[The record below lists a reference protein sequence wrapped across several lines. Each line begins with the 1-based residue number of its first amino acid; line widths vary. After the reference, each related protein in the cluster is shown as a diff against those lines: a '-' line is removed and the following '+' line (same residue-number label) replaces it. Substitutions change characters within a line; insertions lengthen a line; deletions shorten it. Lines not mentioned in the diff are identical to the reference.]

1 MKILVTGGLGFIG
14 SNFIL
19 YLLKKYPK
27 FKITN
32 IDAEFLG
39 SNRKNLQDL
48 KKKRNY
54 EYVKGNITDTKL
66 IEKLVSKNDAVINF
80 AAESHVDRSIL
91 DSKPF
96 LESNI
101 MGVYTLLDAI
111 RKKKTRTRFVQ
122 ISTDEVFGSLKTGYA
137 KEEDIFRPSNPYSAS
152 KASAELIA
160 ESYVKTYDIDVVITR
175 CTNNFGPR
183 QFPEKLIPKT
193 IIRSQKNMRIP
204 IYGSGKNKRDWLFV
218 DDHCDAITKVLFKG
232 KSGESYNISSLDEL
246 TNIQLVEKI
255 LDMLDKPR
263 HLIYFVED
271 RPGHDIRYGLNSSKI
286 RHEMGWKPKRKFD
299 DDLRDTISW
308 YLQNVSWWKELA
320 TSEMLDPTPWKKY
333 RKQGN

>member
-19 YLLKKYPK
+19 YLMKNHPRL
-27 FKITN
+27 KITN

-39 SNRKNLQDL
+39 SNRKNLQEL
-48 KKKRNY
+48 KNNRNY
-54 EYVKGNITDTKL
+54 EYIKGNITEGKL

-80 AAESHVDRSIL
+80 AAESHVDRSIF

-122 ISTDEVFGSLKTGYA
+122 ISTDEVFGSRKTGYA
-137 KEEDIFRPSNPYSAS
+137 KEKDVFRPSNPYSAS

-193 IIRSQKNMRIP
+193 IIRSQKNMKVP
-204 IYGSGKNKRDWLFV
+204 IYGNGKNKRDWLFV
-218 DDHCDAITKVLFKG
+218 EDHCSAITKALFKG
-232 KSGESYNISSLDEL
+232 KAGESYNISSSNEL
-246 TNIQLVEKI
+246 TNIQLIEKI
-255 LDMLDKPR
+255 LDMLGKPKD
-263 HLIYFVED
+263 LIYFVED
-271 RPGHDIRYGLNSSKI
+271 RPGHDLRYGLDSTKLRN
-286 RHEMGWKPKRKFD
+286 EMGWKPKRKFD
-299 DDLRDTISW
+299 DDLQDTITW
-308 YLQNVSWWKELA
+308 YLQNSSWWKELA
-320 TSEMLDPTPWKKY
+320 TSEMLHPTPWKQY
-333 RKQGN
+333 HKQGK

>member
-19 YLLKKYPK
+19 YLLKNHPRH
-27 FKITN
+27 KITN

-39 SNRKNLQDL
+39 SNHKNLQEL
-48 KKKRNY
+48 KNNRNY
-54 EYVKGNITDTKL
+54 EYVKGNIIDNKL
-66 IEKLVSKNDAVINF
+66 IEKLVSKNDVVINF
-80 AAESHVDRSIL
+80 AAESHVDRSIF

-111 RKKKTRTRFVQ
+111 RKKKTKTRFVQ

-137 KEEDIFRPSNPYSAS
+137 KEKDVFRPSNPYSAS

-160 ESYVKTYDIDVVITR
+160 ESYVKTYDVDVIVTR

-193 IIRSQKNMRIP
+193 IIRSEKNMKIP
-204 IYGSGKNKRDWLFV
+204 IYGNGKNKRDWLFV

-232 KSGESYNISSLDEL
+232 KSGNSYNISSSNEL
-246 TNIQLVEKI
+246 TNIQLIEKI
-255 LDMLDKPR
+255 LDMLNKPR
-263 HLIYFVED
+263 DLIYFVED
-271 RPGHDIRYGLNSSKI
+271 RPGHDLRYGLDSSKI
-286 RHEMGWKPKRKFD
+286 RKETAWKPKRRFD
-299 DDLRDTISW
+299 DDLWDTISW
-308 YLQNVSWWKELA
+308 YLQNESWWKELA
-320 TSEMLDPTPWKKY
+320 TSEMLHPTPWKKY
-333 RKQGN
+333 RKKDK